1 MEMIAARRPL
11 LSLPFLLP
19 SWSEQGTVVGRRYQS
34 SYRRTKQR
42 LRVKPDAS
50 FRPSNQPHEEI
61 VFNPPSSAP
70 TAFHTPSI
78 FLPDGDKR
86 KSLTEH
92 PSNNNIIHEKL
103 APATTKPQEKRY
115 HLTKED
121 VEQIRKLRVEDPITW
136 SKYKLA
142 RRYECSAYFINMV
155 CRTIPEKYEIQ
166 KKVLDAVTSRWG
178 AKRRM
183 AREDRKLRKEAWN
196 RDEWGSLLLQA
207 SCGDFNGH
215 TLNFVKS
222 EQNGSFLP
230 CIIKI
235 FL

>member
-1 MEMIAARRPL
+1 MEMFAARRPL

-34 SYRRTKQR
+34 TYRRTKQR

-50 FRPSNQPHEEI
+50 FRPSTLPHEEI

-78 FLPDGDKR
+78 FLPEGDKR
-86 KSLTEH
+86 KTLTDH
-92 PSNNNIIHEKL
+92 ASDNIIPENL
-103 APATTKPQEKRY
+103 APATTKPQEKLY

-121 VEQIRKLRVEDPITW
+121 VQEIRKLRVEDPVTW

-155 CRTIPEKYEIQ
+155 CRDIPQKYEIQ

-183 AREDRKLRKEAWN
+183 AREDRKLRKETWV
-196 RDEWGSLLLQA
+196 RDE
-207 SCGDFNGH
+207 
-215 TLNFVKS
+215 
-222 EQNGSFLP
+222 
-230 CIIKI
+230 
-235 FL
+235 